1 VEESPPASPRAVFE
15 ARKGERRVYFDPSA
29 PVEATI
35 YERDKLDIGA
45 SVEGPCI
52 IEQFDATTI
61 VNPGWRATVDT
72 FRNLVLARGA

>member
-1 VEESPPASPRAVFE
+1 MTLAITPLHPF
-15 ARKGERRVYFDPSA
+15 
-29 PVEATI
+29 
-35 YERDKLDIGA
+35 IGA